1 MLTYSCIHSLI
12 HSTPTAASQGTS
24 LAPAFG
30 EAIAGAQPGGGVKLG
45 PPSRLGVGA
54 WYVDLGSGAGEV
66 ILGGEVF
73 FETTEP
79 YRGLLVTLEQEWKPI
94 LMDLER
100 SQLRE

>member
-1 MLTYSCIHSLI
+1 
-12 HSTPTAASQGTS
+12 
-24 LAPAFG
+24 
-30 EAIAGAQPGGGVKLG
+30 
-45 PPSRLGVGA
+45 
-54 WYVDLGSGAGEV
+54 VDLGSGAGEV
-66 ILGGEVF
+66 ILGGEGF

>member
-12 HSTPTAASQGTS
+12 HSTPRAASQGTS

-100 SQLRE
+100 S